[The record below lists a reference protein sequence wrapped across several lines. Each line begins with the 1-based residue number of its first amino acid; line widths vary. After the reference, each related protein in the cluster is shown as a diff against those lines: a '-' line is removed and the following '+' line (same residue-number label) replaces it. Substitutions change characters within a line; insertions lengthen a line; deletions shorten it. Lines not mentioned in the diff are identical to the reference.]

1 MNPILLLVL
10 VLSGGAGLIYQVT
23 WVRLLGLSLGST
35 SAAVAT
41 VVSAFFLGL
50 ALGSYAV
57 ERLGVAQQKAVRRYV
72 AVEAAIGLFGLLSLP
87 LFLNLDQLLS
97 HAPALGDTLALKF
110 ALSVVLLI
118 VPTTL
123 MGATFPLVALIAI
136 RQAEKMGNQISQL
149 YGYNTAG
156 GVAGALLS
164 GFVLIP
170 RLGLDGAIMVAAG
183 CNMAAALLALGIP
196 LFGRSQEQTVET
208 AAPAQAELPSFTASG
223 SAARVAAVTLMA
235 TGFGSIAAQVGWTK
249 YLAIFTGS
257 TVYGFSAILGIFLI
271 GIALGSLA
279 VKGRADRMK
288 SPEASLAVMILLL
301 AASMLVTRWGLGF
314 LPRLQELLNAA
325 QEATLFDAMVRYV
338 AVAVVVLPPTL
349 LLGAIFP
356 LNLKLYCAGSGGVSR
371 IGRAYALN
379 TLAGILGALAAGFL
393 VIPYLGTD
401 TLLVGI
407 VLLTSVLAAVWVLV
421 ISSRALKLALVSAA
435 AAVVALSLSTPGL
448 DFRRLIATVG
458 YDSNSQDGE
467 EAEYFFLEE
476 GKAGVISMVGFGND
490 MIRLQNNG
498 LNESG
503 INLDDKTVSPRVEFL
518 LGMTP
523 YLLNQDPHD
532 ALVIGFG
539 GGHTARALT
548 LTEISAIDVVELEPA
563 VIRANLAI
571 DSFAREVLDDKRVK
585 LTINDARNQL
595 LLSGKTY
602 DLIVSQP
609 SHPWVAGASALFTRE
624 FWGMARAR
632 LKPDGI
638 FAQWVNLF
646 SMEPDVL
653 RSLLATFYAEF
664 DHGFVLVD
672 RANGDLLAIGS
683 AAPVMIDP
691 ARFNRILSSPKVS
704 AVGENAGITSVHDV
718 LKYFAFSRER
728 ALEAS
733 QGAVI
738 NTDTNL
744 FSEVNLALGYRA
756 SDVTDS
762 VSGFI
767 KANRRFEAASF
778 LAKGHANL
786 PVELV
791 RHYLAQDD
799 TAGASYV
806 AASLEKG
813 QDRETDYAIYQSL
826 FAAGD
831 AEAAL
836 ALFSDRKDWGDT
848 WLAEHI
854 GNMVTLGMAASVR
867 DDAVLIED
875 AQLRSEVED
884 KLLFATGHTAELA
897 GTIMHGSPRSVWQAL
912 ALADVDLDRAYAWLR
927 THGDIPRE
935 ARIDGLI
942 VEMRYNALKNRRG
955 ALAQNAQ
962 ALVTAIREETERLEQ
977 IRSRIAG
984 SQSDEVLT
992 AALDERIARL
1002 ASYSRRTQ

>member
-10 VLSGGAGLIYQVT
+10 VLSGCAGLVYQVT

-41 VVSAFFLGL
+41 VISAFFLGL

-57 ERLGVAQQKAVRRYV
+57 ERLGVKPQVAVRRYV
-72 AVEAAIGLFGLLSLP
+72 AVEAVIGVFGLLSLP

-97 HAPALGDTLALKF
+97 LAPALGDTLALKF

-118 VPTTL
+118 IPTTL
-123 MGATFPLVALIAI
+123 MGATFPLVAIIAI
-136 RQAEKMGNQISQL
+136 RGADQMGNRISQL

-183 CNMAAALLALGIP
+183 CNMAAALIATAIP
-196 LFGRSQEQTVET
+196 LFGRPQDRSTSS
-208 AAPAQAELPSFTASG
+208 AAPAEQIVPSFTASG
-223 SAARVAAVTLMA
+223 GAARVAAVTLMA

-279 VKGRADRMK
+279 VKGRADTMK
-288 SPEASLAVMILLL
+288 SPEASLAVLILLL

-325 QEATLFDAMVRYV
+325 QEPTLFDAFVRYA

-356 LNLKLYCAGSGGVSR
+356 LNLKLYCANPDGVSR

-393 VIPYLGTD
+393 IIPRLGTD
-401 TLLVGI
+401 KLLVGI
-407 VLLTSVLAAVWVLV
+407 VLLTSALAAVWIFV
-421 ISSRALKLALVSAA
+421 ISSRTQKLALVSAA
-435 AAVVALSLSTPGL
+435 AAVMALSLTTPGL
-448 DFRRLIATVG
+448 DYRRLIATVG
-458 YDSNSQDGE
+458 YDSISQNGD
-467 EAEYFFLEE
+467 EAEYLFLEE
-476 GKAGVISMVGFGND
+476 GKAGVISLVGFGD
-490 MIRLQNNG
+490 DTIRLQNNG

-503 INLDDKTVSPRVEFL
+503 ISLEDKNVSPRIEFL
-518 LGMTP
+518 LGITP
-523 YLLNQDPHD
+523 YLLKQDPRN

-548 LTEISAIDVVELEPA
+548 LTELEAIDVVELEPA
-563 VIRANLAI
+563 VIRANLAV
-571 DSFAREVLDDKRVK
+571 DSFARQVLDDKRVR

-595 LLSGKTY
+595 LLSGETY

-609 SHPWVAGASALFTRE
+609 SHPWIAGASALFTRE
-624 FWGMARAR
+624 FWGMARSR
-632 LKPDGI
+632 LKTDGI

-664 DHGFVLVD
+664 EHGFVLVD
-672 RANGDLLAIGS
+672 RDNGDLLAIGS
-683 AAPVMIDP
+683 AAPVVIDP
-691 ARFNRILSSPKVS
+691 DRFNRILSSAKVS
-704 AVGENAGITSVHDV
+704 AVGANAGVTSVHDV
-718 LKYFAFSRER
+718 LKYFAFSRAR

-756 SDVTDS
+756 SDVAES
-762 VSGFI
+762 VEAFI
-767 KANRRFEAASF
+767 TGNRRFEASAF
-778 LAKGHANL
+778 LAEGHPGL
-786 PVELV
+786 PADLV

-799 TAGASYV
+799 EPSANYV
-806 AASLEKG
+806 AASLERG
-813 QDRETDYAIYQSL
+813 RDRETDHAIYQSL
-826 FAAGD
+826 FAAGE
-831 AEAAL
+831 AEAAV
-836 ALFSDRKDWGDT
+836 ALFAARKDWGDA

-854 GNMVTLGMAASVR
+854 RNMVSLGMAASVR
-867 DDAVLIED
+867 DYAAEIEEP
-875 AQLRSEVED
+875 QLRAEIED
-884 KLLFATGHTAELA
+884 KLLYAAGQTAELA
-897 GTIMHGSPRSVWQAL
+897 GMVNHDTPRSVWQAL
-912 ALADVDLDRAYAWLR
+912 AMADVDLERAYGWLR
-927 THGDIPRE
+927 TYSDIPPD
-935 ARIDGLI
+935 ARIDSLI
-942 VEMRYNALKNRRG
+942 VEMRYNALKNRKG

-962 ALVTAIREETERLEQ
+962 ALVSAIRKETERLKE
-977 IRSRIAG
+977 IRSRIA
-984 SQSDEVLT
+984 SAESEPLT

>member
-10 VLSGGAGLIYQVT
+10 VLSGCAGLIYQVT

-41 VVSAFFLGL
+41 VISAFFLGL

-57 ERLGVAQQKAVRRYV
+57 ERLGVKRQAAVSRYV
-72 AVEAAIGLFGLLSLP
+72 AVEAVIGVFGLLSLP

-97 HAPALGDTLALKF
+97 LAPALGDTLALKF
-110 ALSVVLLI
+110 ALSVALLI

-123 MGATFPLVALIAI
+123 MGATFPLVAIIAI
-136 RQAEKMGNQISQL
+136 RQSGEMGNRISQL

-164 GFVLIP
+164 GFALIP

-183 CNMAAALLALGIP
+183 CNMAAALLAMGIP
-196 LFGRSQEQTVET
+196 LFGRLQEQPVET
-208 AAPAQAELPSFTASG
+208 MAPAPAEPPSFTASG

-257 TVYGFSAILGIFLI
+257 TVYGFSVILGIFLI

-288 SPEASLAVMILLL
+288 SPEASLAVLILLL
-301 AASMLVTRWGLGF
+301 ALSMLATRWGLGF

-325 QEATLFDAMVRYV
+325 QEATLFDAMVRYA

-356 LNLKLYCAGSGGVSR
+356 LNLKLYCAGAGGVSR

-401 TLLVGI
+401 KLLVGV
-407 VLLTSVLAAVWVLV
+407 VLLTSLLAAVWIVV
-421 ISSRALKLALVSAA
+421 ISSRGLRLALVSVA

-448 DFRRLIATVG
+448 DYRRLIATVG
-458 YDSNSQDGE
+458 YDSNSQDGDE
-467 EAEYFFLEE
+467 PEYFFLEE
-476 GKAGVISMVGFGND
+476 GKAGVISLVGFGD
-490 MIRLQNNG
+490 DTIRLQNNG

-503 INLDDKTVSPRVEFL
+503 INVEDKTVSPRIEFL
-518 LGMTP
+518 LGITP
-523 YLLNQDPHD
+523 YLLKQDAQN

-548 LTEISAIDVVELEPA
+548 LTELDAIDVVELEPA
-563 VIRANLAI
+563 VIRANLAV
-571 DSFAREVLDDKRVK
+571 DSFAKEVLDDKRVK
-585 LTINDARNQL
+585 LSINDARNQL
-595 LLSGKTY
+595 LLSGATY

-609 SHPWVAGASALFTRE
+609 SHPWIAGASALFTRE
-624 FWGMARAR
+624 FWGMARTR

-664 DHGFVLVD
+664 EHGFVLVD
-672 RANGDLLAIGS
+672 RENGDLLAIGS
-683 AAPVMIDP
+683 TAPVVIDP
-691 ARFNRILSSPKVS
+691 DRFNRILSSPKVS
-704 AVGENAGITSVHDV
+704 AVGANAGVTSVKDV
-718 LKYFAFSRER
+718 LKYFAFSRDR
-728 ALEAS
+728 ALQAS
-733 QGAVI
+733 KGAVI

-756 SDVTDS
+756 SDVAPS
-762 VSGFI
+762 VTAFI
-767 KANRRFEAASF
+767 KDNRRFEAASF
-778 LAKGHANL
+778 LAKGHENL
-786 PVELV
+786 SAELV
-791 RHYLAQDD
+791 RQYLAEDD
-799 TAGASYV
+799 TRSASYV
-806 AASLEKG
+806 AASLHKG
-813 QDRETDYAIYQSL
+813 HDRETDHVIYRSL
-826 FAAGD
+826 FASGD
-831 AEAAL
+831 AEAAR
-836 ALFSDRKDWGDT
+836 ALFATRKDWGDA

-854 GNMVTLGMAASVR
+854 RNMVSLGMAASVKGKAALIG
-867 DDAVLIED
+867 DAP
-875 AQLRSEVED
+875 LRAEVED

-897 GTIMHGSPRSVWQAL
+897 GMVTRGAPRSVWQAL
-912 ALADVDLDRAYAWLR
+912 ALAEVDLERAYGWLR
-927 THGDIPRE
+927 THGEIPPE
-935 ARIDGLI
+935 ARIDSLI
-942 VEMRYNALKNRRG
+942 VEMRYNAVMNRRG

-962 ALVTAIREETERLEQ
+962 ALVTAIRKETERLKQ
-977 IRSRIAG
+977 IRSRIASG
-984 SQSDEVLT
+984 QSDEVLT